1 MNHSSD
7 SLLLLYT
14 EAFEDRD
21 LMDGLRSIQTTLPH
35 YKDVEPKKPIF
46 YAPIDG
52 DHLSQLITSQPGVA
66 TVISQG
72 KYNESFTWQLEE
84 VARLMKEQRI
94 QTVEIIGNID
104 SCAEGAGLLL
114 ADMGFVVTVR
124 LLTGKIIMYGEDSK
138 E

>member
-1 MNHSSD
+1 
-7 SLLLLYT
+7 LLYT

-21 LMDGLRSIQTTLPH
+21 LMDGLRSIQKPLPH